1 MMVMLLIML
10 ISGDE
15 DRVMISVHLNN
26 ANVRCSVMFNVLK
39 YGLF

>member
-10 ISGDE
+10 ISGDD

-26 ANVRCSVMFNVLK
+26 ANVLLVPPYKAALMK
-39 YGLF
+39 T